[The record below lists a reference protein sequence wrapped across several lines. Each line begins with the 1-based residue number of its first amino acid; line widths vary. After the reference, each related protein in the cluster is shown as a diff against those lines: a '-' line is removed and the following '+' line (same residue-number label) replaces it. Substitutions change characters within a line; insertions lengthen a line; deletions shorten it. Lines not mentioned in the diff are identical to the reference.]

1 MKKRNTNVGDGSQ
14 SSFCKYLG
22 NLKKIN
28 FILAHIP
35 SPKKDDIYMVIFK
48 RTLDGLEFRNLEYR
62 NFRKKWLTSY
72 RQKG

>member
-1 MKKRNTNVGDGSQ
+1 MGDGSQ
-14 SSFCKYLG
+14 SSFCKYLR

-48 RTLDGLEFRNLEYR
+48 KKLDGLKFRNLEYR

-72 RQKG
+72 RQKD